1 MATGKNTNIEMM
13 PISTGRKTI
22 WHLQQ
27 MKNKGQKISMV
38 GTAYLDPIWASLAEK
53 AGVDLV
59 RYTAP
64 GECGADRERNI
75 FWWTRA
81 IRKMAP
87 NVCLNAVMQTP
98 QYKDGPTAVENGAR
112 ILTDGADSVMCM
124 GVTNET
130 LQYMTDNYIPVFGHV
145 GCLSGWQTGQFGGY
159 RRQGKTAEDA
169 YKIWRMAYEY
179 QECGMRGMTIEMTN
193 IEVTNAI
200 AKKLDVPVI
209 QVAAGGAADGSELVI
224 FDLLGFLP
232 DEALDFLRD
241 VAPRLSGD
249 CGVSLR
255 GIMAMASNTD
265 DASRIRR
272 DFRLAHDTF
281 LQARTILEESAPA
294 AAALFTECSM
304 GMSDDWPIAVEEGAT
319 LIRIGS
325 SIFGP
330 RQY

>member
-1 MATGKNTNIEMM
+1 MIEEQIKNITEALPSGVRLCAVSKFHPVEALQQAYAAGQRIFGESHVQELQQKVAWFSEHALPPLLHREEGREGIEWHF
-13 PISTGRKTI
+13 IG
-22 WHLQQ
+22 HLQT
-27 MKNKGQKISMV
+27 NKVKYLAPYVALIHSMDSPRLFEEIAKQ
-38 GTAYLDPIWASLAEK
+38 GL
-53 AGVDLV
+53 
-59 RYTAP
+59 R
-64 GECGADRERNI
+64 CGRNI
-75 FWWTRA
+75 
-81 IRKMAP
+81 P
-87 NVCLNAVMQTP
+87 CLVQLHVAQ
-98 QYKDGPTAVENGAR
+98 E
-112 ILTDGADSVMCM
+112 
-124 GVTNET
+124 ET
-130 LQYMTDNYIPVFGHV
+130 KF
-145 GCLSGWQTGQFGGY
+145 
-159 RRQGKTAEDA
+159 
-169 YKIWRMAYEY
+169 
-179 QECGMRGMTIEMTN
+179 
-193 IEVTNAI
+193 
-200 AKKLDVPVI
+200 
-209 QVAAGGAADGSELVI
+209 
-224 FDLLGFLP
+224 GFLP

-255 GIMAMASNTD
+255 GVMAMASNTD

>member
-1 MATGKNTNIEMM
+1 MATDGKSNIEML

-27 MKNKGQKISMV
+27 MKKRGEKISMV
-38 GTAYLDPIWASLAEK
+38 GTAYMDPLFTSLAER

-64 GECGADRERNI
+64 GESSEHRAQNI

-87 NVCLNAVMQTP
+87 NVCLNAVMQTQ
-98 QYKDGPTAVENGAR
+98 QYKDGPTAVENAAM
-112 ILTDGADSVMCM
+112 LLADGADSVLTM

-130 LQYMTDNYIPVFGHV
+130 LQYMSDNYIPVFGHV

-179 QECGMRGMTIEMTN
+179 QECGMVGMTIELTN
-193 IEVTNAI
+193 IELTNLI
-200 AKKLDVPVI
+200 ASKLDIPVI

-232 DEALDFLRD
+232 PESMAKHSKAYAGVAGETVKGYMAFDHEVKDGAYPQEEHGWHMDAAELERFQDMLD
-241 VAPRLSGD
+241 
-249 CGVSLR
+249 R
-255 GIMAMASNTD
+255 G
-265 DASRIRR
+265 
-272 DFRLAHDTF
+272 
-281 LQARTILEESAPA
+281 
-294 AAALFTECSM
+294 
-304 GMSDDWPIAVEEGAT
+304 
-319 LIRIGS
+319 
-325 SIFGP
+325 
-330 RQY
+330 